1 MKCANCECLDKTID
15 SDGNITYRCFGV
27 KEPFVVPF
35 MYADCAAYNKAYWR
49 AKLNRDKNKGKSNE
63 SESNSVTIEFD
74 EKKKYVWHYNS
85 KGELCCENCGFK
97 PTYSLNKDNSI
108 YCPHCGV
115 KLTHDIYT
123 KTTK

>member
-1 MKCANCECLDKTID
+1 MKCANCECLNTTVDPNGHIV
-15 SDGNITYRCFGV
+15 YRCFGV
-27 KEPFVVPF
+27 KEPFIISSI
-35 MYADCAAYNKAYWR
+35 YKECTEYSRDYWR
-49 AKLNRDKNKGKSNE
+49 NKSNTCK
-63 SESNSVTIEFD
+63 SNSVTIEFD

-115 KLTHDIYT
+115 KLTHDIYAKKT
-123 KTTK
+123 K